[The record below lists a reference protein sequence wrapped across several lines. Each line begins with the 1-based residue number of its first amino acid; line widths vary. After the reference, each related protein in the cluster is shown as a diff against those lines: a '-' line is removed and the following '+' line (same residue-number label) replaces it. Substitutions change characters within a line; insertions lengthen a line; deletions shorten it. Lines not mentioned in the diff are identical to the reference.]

1 MPAIHFA
8 TPCYGGQINEV
19 CFQSYLQWTILAMQN
34 DLAFTVDTL
43 SNESNINRGRN
54 SCAAKFLK
62 GDCTH
67 LMFVDA
73 DIGWN
78 PVDVVKLVNHERD
91 VVVGAYP
98 QKTMPA
104 KYVVNVTHDGEH
116 AGDLVEVDSAGTG
129 FMLIRRNVFE
139 RLIEEGAT
147 KYSDDIGLDAVT
159 NANQYDFFN
168 CTVETGQY
176 LTEDYSFCHSIRRA
190 GFKIWLDKTI
200 NLTHTGYW
208 RFPGDTNLLK
218 DL

>member
-1 MPAIHFA
+1 
-8 TPCYGGQINEV
+8 
-19 CFQSYLQWTILAMQN
+19 MQN

-91 VVVGAYP
+91 IVVGAYP

-104 KYVVNVTHDGEH
+104 KYVVNVTKDGERE
-116 AGDLVEVDSAGTG
+116 GDLVEVDSAGTG
-129 FMLIRRNVFE
+129 FMLISRNVFE
-139 RLIEEGAT
+139 RLIQKGAT
-147 KYSDDIGLDAVT
+147 KYHDDIGLDAET

-168 CTVETGQY
+168 CTVESGQY
-176 LTEDYSFCHSIRRA
+176 LTEDYSFCHSVRRA
-190 GFKIWLDKTI
+190 GFSIFMDKTI

-208 RFPGDTNLLK
+208 RFPGDSAMLEEI
-218 DL
+218 